1 MYELITHDDLAEDLE
16 RLMGVDPQIVYQ
28 ALSLIEQLEADP
40 DLLDNLLRDGYGGSP
55 RNPAPRAIFNVRAWG
70 QAQSKGLNL
79 WAIRDFEL
87 SRKGFEFRIVY
98 AVFPKVEQIFI
109 LAIIE
114 RAWNYDVASPIS
126 RRIFD
131 SYRAIE
137 EDIW

>member
-1 MYELITHDDLAEDLE
+1 
-16 RLMGVDPQIVYQ
+16 MGVDPQIVYQ
-28 ALSLIEQLEADP
+28 SLSMIEQLEADP

-55 RNPAPRAIFNVRAWG
+55 RHPAPRAIFNVRAWG
-70 QAQSKGLNL
+70 QAQAKGLNL

-98 AVFPKVEQIFI
+98 AVFPKVEQIYI

>member
-1 MYELITHDDLAEDLE
+1 MYELITHDDVEEDLE

-28 ALSLIEQLEADP
+28 SLSIIEQLEADP

-55 RNPAPRAIFNVRAWG
+55 RYPAPRAIFNVRAWG
-70 QAQSKGLNL
+70 QAQAKGLNL